1 MSEIKP
7 EFKHVLMPVRVILK
21 RSVSNNKWIDHTW
34 SVVDVLPG
42 SGNNDSTIKPIFED
56 KKNDKYDLFKVNGSL
71 EIPVQISILLKKKK
85 YDAVIAVGC
94 IIKGKTDHYEFI
106 ANAITNSLLAISI
119 EKRVPVSNTVLT
131 CTTLKQASDRSSKKL
146 NRAKEA
152 VLAAL
157 SVLNN

>member
-1 MSEIKP
+1 MTKQYKFLIVASTFYPRITNGLLSGAITEIKKHK
-7 EFKHVLMPVRVILK
+7 FKYEV
-21 RSVSNNKWIDHTW
+21 
-34 SVVDVLPG
+34 
-42 SGNNDSTIKPIFED
+42 
-56 KKNDKYDLFKVNGSL
+56 FKVNGSL

-106 ANAITNSLLAISI
+106 ANAITNSLLSISVN
-119 EKRVPVSNTVLT
+119 KRIPVANTVIT

-152 VLAAL
+152 VKAAI